1 MMNKINTISIII
13 AIASAL
19 YAYTTYN
26 QNQQLET
33 LASISDVESRV
44 TQSQILD
51 LISQLSLA
59 RTAEYQKAFE
69 DGRTQMGLSLM
80 EGKSMANYSDGYH
93 HALTQFSDFP
103 PLSDLDEMVKLNNV
117 GASKKDSTE

>member
-1 MMNKINTISIII
+1 MNKTNITCIIV

-33 LASISDVESRV
+33 LVNISDVESRI
-44 TQSQILD
+44 TQSQVLD

-59 RTAEYQKAFE
+59 RTAEYQRAFE
-69 DGRTQMGLSLM
+69 DGRTQMGLSFM
-80 EGKSMANYSDGYH
+80 EGKSMVNYSDGYH

-103 PLSDLDEMVKLNNV
+103 PLTDLDDMVKLNNV
-117 GASKKDSTE
+117 GATEKDSTE

>member
-1 MMNKINTISIII
+1 MNKINITCIIV
-13 AIASAL
+13 AIASTL
-19 YAYTTYN
+19 YAYTTHN

-33 LASISDVESRV
+33 LVNISDVESRI
-44 TQSQILD
+44 TQSQVLD

-59 RTAEYQKAFE
+59 RTTEYQRAFE
-69 DGRTQMGLSLM
+69 EGRTQMGLSLM

-103 PLSDLDEMVKLNNV
+103 RLSDLDEMVKLNIV
-117 GASKKDSTE
+117 GASEKDSNE